1 VPYVVFVEGRAKK
14 DGHYLLYY
22 GGADKY
28 IGVAEA
34 RFK

>member
-1 VPYVVFVEGRAKK
+1 MLRRGDR
-14 DGHYLLYY
+14 YLLYY

-34 RFK
+34 SIMH